1 MYTIVSAKFWAL
13 RDGFFFFFFW
23 ESRDGLILGVQ
34 LNIQNL
40 EVKLNAS
47 LVSFMHINAIINF
60 RSSSVFCTIFE
71 VFRSLQYFHILKRQT
86 FFFFFWIGKEANLS
100 VNVWWKKR
108 AWPVMIF
115 RFFCIYLYDIF
126 NGYSFFNMDIYNGCS
141 KWFSISLCPL

>member
-1 MYTIVSAKFWAL
+1 MYTIVSTEFWAL
-13 RDGFFFFFFW
+13 
-23 ESRDGLILGVQ
+23 RDGLILGVQQ

-86 FFFFFWIGKEANLS
+86 FFFFFG
-100 VNVWWKKR
+100 
-108 AWPVMIF
+108 
-115 RFFCIYLYDIF
+115 
-126 NGYSFFNMDIYNGCS
+126 
-141 KWFSISLCPL
+141 

>member
-1 MYTIVSAKFWAL
+1 MYQLSFGL
-13 RDGFFFFFFW
+13 LEMGFFFFLGGGGG
-23 ESRDGLILGVQ
+23 SRDGLILGVQ

-86 FFFFFWIGKEANLS
+86 FFFFFLIGKEANLS
-100 VNVWWKKR
+100 VNV
-108 AWPVMIF
+108 
-115 RFFCIYLYDIF
+115 
-126 NGYSFFNMDIYNGCS
+126 
-141 KWFSISLCPL
+141 